1 MKLLHA
7 AKILLRRRSDGK
19 YLILWS
25 SKWEENP
32 ARSQKPD
39 LPGGIVE
46 PGETMEQGLLREL
59 REEAGVTLD
68 EQDLQLAYAQVWD
81 HEDTSSIFQVY
92 FAEVDNVTV
101 TLSWEHERYAWL
113 GADEVLSL
121 DIRRPYPQIFEH
133 MHKLELLV

>member
-1 MKLLHA
+1 MKLQHA
-7 AKILLRRRSDGK
+7 AKVLLRRRGDGK
-19 YLILWS
+19 YLMLWS

-46 PGETMEQGLLREL
+46 EGETMDQGLLREV

-68 EQDLQLAYAQVWD
+68 EHDLTLAYAQVWD
-81 HEDTSSIFQVY
+81 HDDVSSIFQIY
-92 FAEVDNVTV
+92 FVEVDDPTV

-113 GADEVLSL
+113 SADEVLAL
-121 DIRRPYPQIFEH
+121 DIRRPYPSIFEH
-133 MHKLELLV
+133 MQKLGLLV